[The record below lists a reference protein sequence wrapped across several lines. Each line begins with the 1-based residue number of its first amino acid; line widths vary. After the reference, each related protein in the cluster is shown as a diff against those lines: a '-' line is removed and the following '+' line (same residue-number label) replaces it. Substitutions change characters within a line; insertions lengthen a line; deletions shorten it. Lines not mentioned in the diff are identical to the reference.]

1 MSVVIADNIISPLGE
16 TSEANWLAVKEGRTA
31 LLPRKG
37 EDCHVK
43 EDFTAAIIEDGIGG
57 FEDRILRSVRKA
69 IEGLDLLPG
78 RTVLVLSTTKG
89 SLGSDKTIGESAA
102 AIAEEL
108 GLDTEPI
115 VVSNACVSG
124 LAAIILA
131 DRLLRL
137 GSYDC
142 AIVSGTDEVGRFVLS
157 GFQSLKATSP
167 FPCRPFDM
175 ERRGL
180 NLGEAVG
187 TVVLCTKQPF
197 HVPPTSLPPPPSGAG
212 EAAPPVQCGRSRD
225 RGASMSLNSRW
236 EETQMRRLWKIEG
249 GVIRNDAYNITT
261 PSRTAEGLGRCLE
274 ELLGPFRP
282 DALNLHGTATLFND
296 QMESVAVARAGLSDV
311 PASALKGYF
320 GHTLGAAGIVETIIS
335 MKAAD
340 EGIVPGTKG
349 FFEAG
354 VSGRVNLSSEC
365 RGVKTDSLIKMLSG
379 FGGCNAA
386 VLFTRAGEQY
396 DILPSI
402 YHSFITTHS
411 ITLRPGFASVDGK
424 EIDPEGDLAGMY
436 KRYIG
441 NYPKFHKMDGLS
453 KLGFVA
459 SELLLQAEREDSL
472 LHGTESQD
480 PGEHGTPFTAEMP
493 KGDESRAVVL
503 FNRSSSIAADREY
516 IKSMDEGFPSPSTF
530 IYTLPNIV
538 TGEIAIRNGWHGETS
553 LYILRDHSPRLEEEI
568 LSASF
573 LDKATQSILGGRIDY
588 TDENHYLAELQILH
602 LES

>member
-69 IEGLDLLPG
+69 IEGLDIPPG

-115 VVSNACVSG
+115 VVSNACISG

-131 DRLLRL
+131 DRLLRQ
-137 GSYDC
+137 GSYDY
-142 AIVSGTDEVGRFVLS
+142 AIVSGTDEVSRFVLS

-175 ERRGL
+175 ERQGL

-187 TVVLCTKQPF
+187 TVVISSK
-197 HVPPTSLPPPPSGAG
+197 PTRANPQA
-212 EAAPPVQCGRSRD
+212 
-225 RGASMSLNSRW
+225 
-236 EETQMRRLWKIEG
+236 WKIEG

-274 ELLGPFRP
+274 DLPGPFRP

-365 RGVKTDSLIKMLSG
+365 RRVKTDSFVKMLSG

-402 YHSFITTHS
+402 YNSLITTHS

-553 LYILRDHSPRLEEEI
+553 LYILKEHNPRLEEEI

-573 LDKATQSILGGRIDY
+573 MDKATRSILGGWIDY

>member
-69 IEGLDLLPG
+69 IEGLDIPPG

-115 VVSNACVSG
+115 VVSNACISG

-131 DRLLRL
+131 DRLLRQ
-137 GSYDC
+137 GSYDY
-142 AIVSGTDEVGRFVLS
+142 AIVSGTDEVSRFVLS

-175 ERRGL
+175 ERQGL

-187 TVVLCTKQPF
+187 TVVISSK
-197 HVPPTSLPPPPSGAG
+197 PTRANPQA
-212 EAAPPVQCGRSRD
+212 
-225 RGASMSLNSRW
+225 
-236 EETQMRRLWKIEG
+236 WKIEG

-274 ELLGPFRP
+274 DLPGPFRP

-365 RGVKTDSLIKMLSG
+365 RRVKTDSFVKMLSG

-402 YHSFITTHS
+402 YNSLITTHS

-480 PGEHGTPFTAEMP
+480 PGEHGTPFTPEMP

-553 LYILRDHSPRLEEEI
+553 LYILKEHNPRLEEEI

-573 LDKATQSILGGRIDY
+573 MDKATRSILGGWIDY

>member
-69 IEGLDLLPG
+69 IEGLDIPPG

-115 VVSNACVSG
+115 VVSNACISG

-131 DRLLRL
+131 DRLLRQ

-142 AIVSGTDEVGRFVLS
+142 AIVSGTDEVGRFVIS

-187 TVVLCTKQPF
+187 TVVISSK
-197 HVPPTSLPPPPSGAG
+197 PTRANPQA
-212 EAAPPVQCGRSRD
+212 
-225 RGASMSLNSRW
+225 
-236 EETQMRRLWKIEG
+236 WKIEG

-274 ELLGPFRP
+274 DLPGSFRP

-296 QMESVAVARAGLSDV
+296 QMESVAVAKAGLSDV

-340 EGIVPGTKG
+340 EGMVPGTKG
-349 FFEAG
+349 FSEAG

-365 RGVKTDSLIKMLSG
+365 RRVKTDSLIKMLSG
-379 FGGCNAA
+379 FGGCNVA

-402 YHSFITTHS
+402 YHSLVATHS
-411 ITLRPGFASVDGK
+411 IILRPGFASVDGK

-441 NYPKFHKMDGLS
+441 NYPKFHKMDELS

-459 SELLLQAEREDSL
+459 SELLLQAERADSL
-472 LHGTESQD
+472 PHSTESQD
-480 PGEHGTPFTAEMP
+480 PGEHDTPFTAEMP

-553 LYILRDHSPRLEEEI
+553 LYILREHSPRLEEEI

-573 LDKATQSILGGRIDY
+573 MDKVTRSILGGWIDY

>member
-37 EDCHVK
+37 EDFLVK

-57 FEDRILRSVRKA
+57 FEDRILLSVRKA
-69 IEGLDLLPG
+69 IKGLDLPLG
-78 RTVLVLSTTKG
+78 KTVLVLSTTKG

-108 GLDTEPI
+108 GLETEPI

-131 DRLLRL
+131 DRLLRQ

-175 ERRGL
+175 ERQGL

-187 TVVLCTKQPF
+187 TVVISSK
-197 HVPPTSLPPPPSGAG
+197 PTRANPQA
-212 EAAPPVQCGRSRD
+212 
-225 RGASMSLNSRW
+225 W
-236 EETQMRRLWKIEG
+236 IIEG

-274 ELLGPFRP
+274 ELPGSFRP

-340 EGIVPGTKG
+340 EGMVPGTKG
-349 FFEAG
+349 FSEAG
-354 VSGRVNLSSEC
+354 VSGRVNLSSDC
-365 RGVKTDSLIKMLSG
+365 RRVRTDSFVKMLSG

-386 VLFTRAGEQY
+386 ALFRTRSWCSEEPLKQSETKLPSGEQY
-396 DILPSI
+396 CVLPPK
-402 YHSFITTHS
+402 HPDLVATHS

-459 SELLLQAEREDSL
+459 SELLLQAERADSL
-472 LHGTESQD
+472 PHSTESQD
-480 PGEHGTPFTAEMP
+480 PGEHDTPFTPEIS
-493 KGDESRAVVL
+493 KRDESRAVVL

-553 LYILRDHSPRLEEEI
+553 LCILREHNPRLEEEI

-573 LDKATQSILGGRIDY
+573 MDRATQSILGGRIDY